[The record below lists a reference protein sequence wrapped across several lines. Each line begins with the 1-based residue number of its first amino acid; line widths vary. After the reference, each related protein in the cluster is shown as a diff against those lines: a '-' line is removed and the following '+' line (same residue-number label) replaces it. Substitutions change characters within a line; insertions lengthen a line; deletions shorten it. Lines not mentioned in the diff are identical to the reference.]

1 MDKKYTVAI
10 TGASGSI
17 YGTMLVEELL
27 KTGCHVNLVISE
39 TGKDVLMHETGI
51 DLQGNEKEAGK
62 KAKRY
67 FKKGDLMLFDNSNLF
82 ASISSGSHK
91 TEGMIIA
98 PCSMGTP
105 WKDCIRAF
113 TEVD

>member
-1 MDKKYTVAI
+1 
-10 TGASGSI
+10 
-17 YGTMLVEELL
+17 MLVEELL

-67 FKKGDLMLFDNSNLF
+67 FKKE
-82 ASISSGSHK
+82 ISCCLTTATSLPLYPAAH
-91 TEGMIIA
+91 
-98 PCSMGTP
+98 
-105 WKDCIRAF
+105 IRPKG
-113 TEVD
+113 